1 MFLNVIIV
9 ESNIK
14 VLRKKNNNNNTTKK
28 SKRRKQLHTVRNS
41 FGLTIPL

>member
-14 VLRKKNNNNNTTKK
+14 VSLLRKKKK
-28 SKRRKQLHTVRNS
+28 QQQQHNQKKQEEK
-41 FGLTIPL
+41 TIT

>member
-14 VLRKKNNNNNTTKK
+14 VLRKKKQQHNQKK
-28 SKRRKQLHTVRNS
+28 QEEK
-41 FGLTIPL
+41 TIT

>member
-14 VLRKKNNNNNTTKK
+14 VSLLRKQQQQQQQHNQKK
-28 SKRRKQLHTVRNS
+28 QEEK
-41 FGLTIPL
+41 TIT

>member
-14 VLRKKNNNNNTTKK
+14 VLRKKKQQQQHNQKK
-28 SKRRKQLHTVRNS
+28 QEEK
-41 FGLTIPL
+41 TITYRT

>member
-14 VLRKKNNNNNTTKK
+14 VLRKKKQQQQHNQKK
-28 SKRRKQLHTVRNS
+28 QEEK
-41 FGLTIPL
+41 TITYRA

>member
-14 VLRKKNNNNNTTKK
+14 VLWKKKQQQQHNQKK
-28 SKRRKQLHTVRNS
+28 QEEK
-41 FGLTIPL
+41 TIT

>member
-14 VLRKKNNNNNTTKK
+14 VSLLRKKKQQQQQQQNNQKK
-28 SKRRKQLHTVRNS
+28 QEEK
-41 FGLTIPL
+41 TITYRA